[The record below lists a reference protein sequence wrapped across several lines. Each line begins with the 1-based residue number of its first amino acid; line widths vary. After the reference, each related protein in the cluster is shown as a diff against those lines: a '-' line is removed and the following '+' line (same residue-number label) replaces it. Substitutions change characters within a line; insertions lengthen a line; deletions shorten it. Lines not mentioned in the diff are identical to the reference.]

1 MCTRPV
7 VLSSRKVRYIFVFMK
22 RIAKYILGLFM
33 ALSLQTNTVFA
44 QFNTI
49 QEYVYFQNQ
58 SGTNSIQKKSCQPTA
73 GSILA
78 DSIKAESKNKSVQK
92 KDYSRIVALPLKRI
106 HITSSFGRRIH
117 PITKKHS
124 LHNGIDLRA
133 SYEEVY
139 SMLPGTVHKTGEDKR
154 SGKYI
159 IVSTGDYK
167 ISYCHLSEIR
177 VRQGENVIAGM
188 PIAISGDSGLSTGP
202 HLHLTIRIAG
212 KLHNPETFL
221 RYINV
226 LQNT

>member
-1 MCTRPV
+1 
-7 VLSSRKVRYIFVFMK
+7 
-22 RIAKYILGLFM
+22 M
-33 ALSLQTNTVFA
+33 ALSLQTNTVYA

-49 QEYVYFQNQ
+49 QEYGHSQNQ
-58 SGTNSIQKKSCQPTA
+58 SGTNSIQKKNCQPTA
-73 GSILA
+73 GSILV

-92 KDYSRIVALPLKRI
+92 KDYSRMVALPLKRI
-106 HITSSFGRRIH
+106 HITSSFGRRKH

-188 PIAISGDSGLSTGP
+188 PIAISGNSGLSTGP
-202 HLHLTIRIAG
+202 HLHIGI
-212 KLHNPETFL
+212 KLNGINQNPIILLEFVQNKH
-221 RYINV
+221 INT
-226 LQNT
+226 NT

>member
-1 MCTRPV
+1 
-7 VLSSRKVRYIFVFMK
+7 
-22 RIAKYILGLFM
+22 M
-33 ALSLQTNTVFA
+33 ALSLQTNSVFA

-49 QEYVYFQNQ
+49 QEYGHSQNKI
-58 SGTNSIQKKSCQPTA
+58 GTNSIQNKSCQPTA
-73 GSILA
+73 GSILV

-92 KDYSRIVALPLKRI
+92 KDYSQMIALPLKRI

-117 PITKKHS
+117 PITQKHS
-124 LHNGIDLRA
+124 QHNGIDLRA

-177 VRQGENVIAGM
+177 VRQGEVVIAGM
-188 PIAISGDSGLSTGP
+188 PIGISGNSGQSTGP
-202 HLHLTIRIAG
+202 HLHMGVKHKNRFV
-212 KLHNPETFL
+212 NPIL
-221 RYINV
+221 LLNV
-226 LQNT
+226 TPK

>member
-1 MCTRPV
+1 
-7 VLSSRKVRYIFVFMK
+7 
-22 RIAKYILGLFM
+22 M
-33 ALSLQTNTVFA
+33 ALSLQTNSVFA

-49 QEYVYFQNQ
+49 QEYGHSQNKI
-58 SGTNSIQKKSCQPTA
+58 GTNSIQNKSCQPTA
-73 GSILA
+73 GSILVDSVKA
-78 DSIKAESKNKSVQK
+78 DSKRGSIQK
-92 KDYSRIVALPLKRI
+92 MGFNRMIASPLKRI

-117 PITKKHS
+117 PITKKRT

-139 SMLPGTVHKTGEDKR
+139 SMLPGTIHKTGEDKR

-188 PIAISGDSGLSTGP
+188 TIGISGNSGLSTGP
-202 HLHLTIRIAG
+202 HLHISCRLRNE
-212 KLHNPETFL
+212 HYNPMFIMIHL
-221 RYINV
+221 IKDIKVN
-226 LQNT
+226 QK